1 MSSAMEVKML
11 QKLDKLEQQEG
22 GLPGFI
28 QLYRQLLRLQS
39 QAGSQIITP
48 KPKLAKNVISK
59 RLSQGIP
66 LLSFEDWS
74 LDWEKVQGLLQEVIR
89 IIAQDS
95 PDTATEVKTLGNVLS
110 EKDVLEE
117 VVRAWYEGS
126 SLVPIA
132 ARLGIGSELLGLVAA
147 AAVKPFLTVYS
158 EVLLP
163 KVDQESWRRRYCPVC
178 GGKADFAYLDEERG
192 SRWLLC
198 SRCDAEWIFQ
208 RLECPHCGCQDQNA
222 LSYFSDDKGLY
233 RLYVCEQ
240 CKRYLKT
247 IDLRQAKSEV
257 LMPLERLLTYEFDLQ
272 AREDGYR
279 SFAEDDNGESGE
291 EALS

>member
-1 MSSAMEVKML
+1 MSSAMEDKML
-11 QKLDKLEQQEG
+11 RKLDKLEQEEG
-22 GLPGFI
+22 ELPGFI

-39 QAGSQIITP
+39 QTGSQIITP
-48 KPKLAKNVISK
+48 KPKLTKSVISK

-74 LDWEKVQGLLQEVIR
+74 LDWEQVQGLLQEVIR

-95 PDTATEVKTLGNVLS
+95 PDIATEVQTLGNVLS

-132 ARLGIGSELLGLVAA
+132 TRLGIDSDLLGLVAA

-163 KVDQESWRRRYCPVC
+163 KVDQESWRQRYCPVC
-178 GGKADFAYLDEERG
+178 GGNADFAYLDEERG

-208 RLECPHCGCQDQNA
+208 RLECPYCGSQNQND

-279 SFAEDDNGESGE
+279 SFAEGDNGESDE
-291 EALS
+291 ETLS

>member
-11 QKLDKLEQQEG
+11 QKLDKLEQEEG
-22 GLPGFI
+22 ELPGFI

-39 QAGSQIITP
+39 QAGSQIIAP

-59 RLSQGIP
+59 RLSKGIP
-66 LLSFEDWS
+66 LLSFENWS

-132 ARLGIGSELLGLVAA
+132 TRFGIGSELLGLVAA

-208 RLECPHCGCQDQNA
+208 RLECPYCGCQDQNA

-279 SFAEDDNGESGE
+279 SSAEDDNGESGE

>member
-1 MSSAMEVKML
+1 ML
-11 QKLDKLEQQEG
+11 QKLDKLEQGEG

-59 RLSQGIP
+59 RLSKGIP

-132 ARLGIGSELLGLVAA
+132 TRLGIGSELLGLVAA

-198 SRCDAEWIFQ
+198 SQCDAEWIFQ
-208 RLECPHCGCQDQNA
+208 RLECPYCGCQDQNA